1 MGELTI
7 DDAVERV
14 CQQQGGEII
23 GSDTEGDSDI
33 PVPST
38 SEMYKMIEK
47 MRTFMSHHNLDSQ
60 GAILSKIE
68 DGILIVETELKK
80 QTTLDMFYTK

>member
-1 MGELTI
+1 
-7 DDAVERV
+7 
-14 CQQQGGEII
+14 
-23 GSDTEGDSDI
+23 
-33 PVPST
+33 
-38 SEMYKMIEK
+38 MIEK